1 MPMIHL
7 KLWWLLYFIVIVFS
21 WGMQEV
27 IWSIQHFILMIGYGG
42 DGTGISPYFFHEITS
57 FQKLYYDGHLL
68 PNNLISS
75 RLNNEMTSSS
85 LV

>member
-1 MPMIHL
+1 
-7 KLWWLLYFIVIVFS
+7 
-21 WGMQEV
+21 MQEV

-75 RLNNEMTSSS
+75 
-85 LV
+85 

>member
-1 MPMIHL
+1 
-7 KLWWLLYFIVIVFS
+7 
-21 WGMQEV
+21 MQEV

-68 PNNLISS
+68 PDTFMPEVLWRWVYNDDWLKDYVSDQNNFLYY
-75 RLNNEMTSSS
+75 R
-85 LV
+85 